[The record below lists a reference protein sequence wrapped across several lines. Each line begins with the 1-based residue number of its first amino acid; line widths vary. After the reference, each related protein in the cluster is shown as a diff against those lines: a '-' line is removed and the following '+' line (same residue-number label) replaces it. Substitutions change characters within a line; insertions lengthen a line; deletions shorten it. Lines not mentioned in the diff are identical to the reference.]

1 MQDSVTGIRDR
12 ISQLEQTAQQARVEA
27 LRLLGQIL
35 MRQNKEAAG
44 TKLSAAEASELGSL
58 QGRYAALK
66 QKIEDLEAKSD
77 KLQAEEHEQKY
88 GR

>member
-35 MRQNKEAAG
+35 MKQNKEAAG
-44 TKLSAAEASELGSL
+44 TRLSAAEASELGSL
-58 QGRYAALK
+58 QTRYAALK
-66 QKIEDLEAKSD
+66 RKIEDLEAKSD
-77 KLQAEEHEQKY
+77 MLQAEEHEQKY